1 MDLQELLMLR
11 ALRIVKIARLDKLI
25 RFNGSAYKITDYFKG
40 LEKTRVV
47 ERIFGERTREILEN
61 VRIEFTWLGGY
72 MWVNNMNGHIMIS
85 SKYLNTGS
93 KIDVYLDIVHELVHV
108 RQFMEGKEL
117 FDSNYD
123 YVERPTE
130 IEAYRYAVE
139 EARNLGLDD
148 KRICEYLKTEWMNKD
163 NLKRLANIL
172 NVKCKLELNDAH

>member
-11 ALRIVKIARLDKLI
+11 ALRIVKIIHLDKLI
-25 RFNGSAYKITDYFKG
+25 RFNGSSYRITDYFKG
-40 LEKTRVV
+40 LEKARVV
-47 ERIFGERTREILEN
+47 KRIFGERTQEVLEK

-72 MWVNNMNGHIMIS
+72 MWVNNTNGHIMIS
-85 SKYLNTGS
+85 SRYLDAGN
-93 KIDVYLDIVHELVHV
+93 KIDVYLDIIHELVHV
-108 RQFMEGKEL
+108 RQFLEGKEL

-148 KRICEYLKTEWMNKD
+148 KRICEYLKTEWMNQD
-163 NLKRLANIL
+163 DLKRLANIL
-172 NVKCKLELNDAH
+172 NVKCELELSGVC